1 MQKNTS
7 IMSNESFCFF
17 KKYKELVDD
26 VTKIET
32 IKELLKLEIAEEIQ
46 QIKVSIEKKLN
57 TMIYRMFFF

>member
-1 MQKNTS
+1 
-7 IMSNESFCFF
+7 MSNESFCFF